1 MTQPHSPTPEHTTL
15 DQLSGRLEDFDQL
28 VANVFSGYD
37 TLHDTPWVEP
47 AAKQAPMHGELK
59 GWCVKQWPHLR
70 ASAMKHFAE
79 AKRRVMS

>member
-37 TLHDTPWVEP
+37 TLHDTHWVEP
-47 AAKQAPMHGELK
+47 AAK
-59 GWCVKQWPHLR
+59 
-70 ASAMKHFAE
+70 
-79 AKRRVMS
+79 